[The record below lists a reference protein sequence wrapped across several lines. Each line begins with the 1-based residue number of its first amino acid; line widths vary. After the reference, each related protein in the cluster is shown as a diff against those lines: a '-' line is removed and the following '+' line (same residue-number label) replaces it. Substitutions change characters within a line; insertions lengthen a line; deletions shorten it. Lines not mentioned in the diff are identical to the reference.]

1 MIASLDTT
9 PIWLTLKLAVISTWI
24 LLLISLP
31 LAWWLSSSKSLLKSV
46 VSALTTIPLVL
57 PPTVL
62 GFYLLFFLSP
72 EGIGGKVTQQ
82 LGIGT
87 LPFTFSGLVVASV
100 IYSLPFTVQPLM
112 NAFKNIGRRPF
123 EVAAT
128 LGASPLD
135 SFFTIALPLAKRGIL
150 TALILSFAH
159 TMGEFGVVLMIGG
172 NIPGETQV
180 LSMAIYK
187 HVESQNYTA
196 AHILAGGMLAFAFF
210 TLLGVNLLER
220 RRA

>member
-1 MIASLDTT
+1 
-9 PIWLTLKLAVISTWI
+9 
-24 LLLISLP
+24 
-31 LAWWLSSSKSLLKSV
+31 
-46 VSALTTIPLVL
+46 
-57 PPTVL
+57 
-62 GFYLLFFLSP
+62 
-72 EGIGGKVTQQ
+72 
-82 LGIGT
+82 
-87 LPFTFSGLVVASV
+87 
-100 IYSLPFTVQPLM
+100 VQPLM